1 MPPTVVVAE
10 DEAIVRL
17 DLEELLAEE
26 GFEVLAGTG
35 RGDEALELIRRHR
48 PDLAILDLKMPGA
61 DGCSVTREV
70 ATDGVTAVL
79 VLTAF
84 SQRELLDRARSA
96 GALGYLV
103 KPFRRE
109 ELIAA
114 IEAVLGRH
122 EQRRALEA
130 EVGAAPA
137 GAVESPE
144 LLALRRNVDQA
155 KARLMDERGI
165 KDRDAFAF
173 LQSQAAASST
183 TIGAVADQVISGT
196 LRP

>member
-1 MPPTVVVAE
+1 MAPTVVVAE

-61 DGCSVTREV
+61 DGLAVAEEV
-70 ATDGVTAVL
+70 VTDGVTAVL
-79 VLTAF
+79 ILTAF

-96 GALGYLV
+96 GALAYLV

-109 ELIAA
+109 ELIPA
-114 IEAVLGRH
+114 IEGVLGRH
-122 EQRRALEA
+122 EQQRALTAEA
-130 EVGAAPA
+130 GPALSGA
-137 GAVESPE
+137 EENSE
-144 LLALRRNVDQA
+144 LLALRRSVDRA
-155 KARLMDERGI
+155 KATLMDDCGMQ
-165 KDRDAFAF
+165 DREAFAF
-173 LQSQAAASST
+173 LQAQAVAGST
-183 TIGAVADQVISGT
+183 TLGAVAAEVTAGT